1 MLLKTSLV
9 LHQRN
14 IWILINLIDL
24 KKKIFSIL
32 QIIITVFFVYFT
44 LSNLDLSKLFKLLKS
59 VNVVYLV
66 LASFIYFSSQIIS
79 SERLRYILNYNEFFI
94 SFKKNFTLY
103 LIGLFYNFFIPGGI
117 GGDAYKSFLMNKK
130 FDWKLSKVVKL
141 ILLDRMIGLGVLC
154 CILVGLYEL
163 IFLSFNFIYLILTVF
178 IFYVIGYY
186 LVKVIFKNQNIF
198 WKSFIYSTASH
209 FIQFISLLIIL
220 YSLGIENSY
229 FEIIIVF
236 ILSSIFSVFSFG
248 GIGIREYIFLS
259 SASILS
265 FSPEL
270 AASIGLL
277 FTISA
282 AISSL
287 PGLKFVFSKPDFLK

>member
-1 MLLKTSLV
+1 MK
-9 LHQRN
+9 N
-14 IWILINLIDL
+14 
-24 KKKIFSIL
+24 KIFSIL
-32 QIIITVFFVYFT
+32 QIVITVFFVYFT
-44 LSNLDLSKLFKLLKS
+44 VSNLDLSKLFEVLNNINIL
-59 VNVVYLV
+59 YLIIA
-66 LASFIYFSSQIIS
+66 ASIYFSSQIIS
-79 SERLRYILNYNEFFI
+79 SERLRYILNDNKFII
-94 SFKKNFTLY
+94 SFKQNFTLY

-130 FDWKLSKVVKL
+130 FNWKLSKVVKL
-141 ILLDRMIGLGVLC
+141 LLLDRLIGLGVLC
-154 CILVGLYEL
+154 CILIGLYEI
-163 IFLSFNFIYLILTVF
+163 IFLNFNFIFLILTLCF
-178 IFYVIGYY
+178 LSIIGYY
-186 LVKVIFKNQNIF
+186 MVKLIFKNQNIF
-198 WKSFIYSTASH
+198 WKSFLYSLASH
-209 FIQFISLLIIL
+209 TIQFISLFIIL
-220 YSLGIENSY
+220 YSLGIEDSY

-282 AISSL
+282 AMSSL
-287 PGLKFVFSKPDFLK
+287 PGLKFIISKPNYLK

>member
-1 MLLKTSLV
+1 MK
-9 LHQRN
+9 N
-14 IWILINLIDL
+14 
-24 KKKIFSIL
+24 KIFSIL
-32 QIIITVFFVYFT
+32 QIVITVFFVYFT
-44 LSNLDLSKLFKLLKS
+44 VSNLDLSKLFEVLNNINIL
-59 VNVVYLV
+59 YLIIA
-66 LASFIYFSSQIIS
+66 ASIYFSSQIIS
-79 SERLRYILNYNEFFI
+79 SERLRYILNDNKFII
-94 SFKKNFTLY
+94 SFKQNFTLY

-130 FDWKLSKVVKL
+130 FNWKLSKVVKL
-141 ILLDRMIGLGVLC
+141 LLLDRLIGLGVLC
-154 CILVGLYEL
+154 CILIGLYEI
-163 IFLSFNFIYLILTVF
+163 IFLNFNFIYLILTLCF
-178 IFYVIGYY
+178 LSIIGYY
-186 LVKVIFKNQNIF
+186 MVKLIFKNQNIF

-209 FIQFISLLIIL
+209 FIQFISLFIIL
-220 YSLGIENSY
+220 YSLGIVNNY
-229 FEIIIVF
+229 FEIIIIF

-282 AISSL
+282 AMSSL
-287 PGLKFVFSKPDFLK
+287 PGLKFIISKPNYLK

>member
-1 MLLKTSLV
+1 MK
-9 LHQRN
+9 N
-14 IWILINLIDL
+14 
-24 KKKIFSIL
+24 KIFSIL
-32 QIIITVFFVYFT
+32 QIVITVFFVYFT
-44 LSNLDLSKLFKLLKS
+44 VSNLDLSKLFEVLNNINIL
-59 VNVVYLV
+59 YLIIA
-66 LASFIYFSSQIIS
+66 ASIYFSSQIIS
-79 SERLRYILNYNEFFI
+79 SERLRYILNDNKFII
-94 SFKKNFTLY
+94 SFKQNFTLY

-130 FDWKLSKVVKL
+130 FNWKLSKVVKL
-141 ILLDRMIGLGVLC
+141 LLLDRLIGLGVLC
-154 CILVGLYEL
+154 CILIGLYEI
-163 IFLSFNFIYLILTVF
+163 IFLNFNFIYLILTLCF
-178 IFYVIGYY
+178 LSIIGYY
-186 LVKVIFKNQNIF
+186 IVKLIFKNQNIF
-198 WKSFIYSTASH
+198 WKSFLYSIASH
-209 FIQFISLLIIL
+209 TIQFISLLIIL
-220 YSLGIENSY
+220 YSLGIEDSY

-282 AISSL
+282 AMSSL
-287 PGLKFVFSKPDFLK
+287 PGLKFIISKPNYLK

>member
-1 MLLKTSLV
+1 MK
-9 LHQRN
+9 N
-14 IWILINLIDL
+14 
-24 KKKIFSIL
+24 KIFSIL
-32 QIIITVFFVYFT
+32 QIVITVFFVYFT
-44 LSNLDLSKLFKLLKS
+44 VSNLDLSKLFEVLNNINIL
-59 VNVVYLV
+59 YLIIA
-66 LASFIYFSSQIIS
+66 ASIYFSSQIIS
-79 SERLRYILNYNEFFI
+79 SERLRYILNDNKFII
-94 SFKKNFTLY
+94 SFKQNFTLY

-117 GGDAYKSFLMNKK
+117 GGDAYKSYLMNKK
-130 FDWKLSKVVKL
+130 FNWKLSKVVKL
-141 ILLDRMIGLGVLC
+141 LLLDRLIGLGVLC
-154 CILVGLYEL
+154 CILIGLYEI
-163 IFLSFNFIYLILTVF
+163 IFLNFNFIYLILTLCLLS
-178 IFYVIGYY
+178 IIGYY
-186 LVKVIFKNQNIF
+186 MVELIFKNQNIF
-198 WKSFIYSTASH
+198 WKSFIYSLASH
-209 FIQFISLLIIL
+209 TIQFISLFIIL
-220 YSLGIENSY
+220 YSLGIEDGY

>member
-1 MLLKTSLV
+1 MK
-9 LHQRN
+9 N
-14 IWILINLIDL
+14 
-24 KKKIFSIL
+24 KIFSIL
-32 QIIITVFFVYFT
+32 QIVITVFFIYFT
-44 LSNLDLSKLFKLLKS
+44 VSNLDLSKLFELL
-59 VNVVYLV
+59 NNINILYLIIA
-66 LASFIYFSSQIIS
+66 ASIYFSSQIIS
-79 SERLRYILNYNEFFI
+79 SERLRYILNDNKFII
-94 SFKKNFTLY
+94 SFKQNFTLY

-130 FDWKLSKVVKL
+130 FNWKLSKVVKL
-141 ILLDRMIGLGVLC
+141 LLLDRLIGLGVLC
-154 CILVGLYEL
+154 CILIGLYEI
-163 IFLSFNFIYLILTVF
+163 IFLNFNFIYLILTLCF
-178 IFYVIGYY
+178 LSIIGYY
-186 LVKVIFKNQNIF
+186 IVKLIFKNQNIF
-198 WKSFIYSTASH
+198 WKSFLYSIASH
-209 FIQFISLLIIL
+209 TIQFISLLIIL
-220 YSLGIENSY
+220 YSLGIEDSY

-282 AISSL
+282 AMSSL
-287 PGLKFVFSKPDFLK
+287 PGLKFIISNQTT

>member
-1 MLLKTSLV
+1 MK
-9 LHQRN
+9 N
-14 IWILINLIDL
+14 
-24 KKKIFSIL
+24 KIFSIL
-32 QIIITVFFVYFT
+32 QIVITVFFVYFT
-44 LSNLDLSKLFKLLKS
+44 VSNLDLSKLFEVLNNINIL
-59 VNVVYLV
+59 YLIIA
-66 LASFIYFSSQIIS
+66 ASIYFSSQIIS
-79 SERLRYILNYNEFFI
+79 SERLRYILNDNKFII
-94 SFKKNFTLY
+94 SFKQNFTLY

-130 FDWKLSKVVKL
+130 FNWKLSKVVKL
-141 ILLDRMIGLGVLC
+141 LLLDRLIGLGVLC
-154 CILVGLYEL
+154 CILIGLYEI
-163 IFLSFNFIYLILTVF
+163 IFLNFNFIYLILTLCF
-178 IFYVIGYY
+178 LSIIGYY
-186 LVKVIFKNQNIF
+186 IVKLIFKNQNIF
-198 WKSFIYSTASH
+198 WKSFLYSMASH
-209 FIQFISLLIIL
+209 TIQFISLLIIL
-220 YSLGIENSY
+220 YSLGIEDSY

-282 AISSL
+282 AMSSL
-287 PGLKFVFSKPDFLK
+287 PGLKFIISKPNYLK

>member
-1 MLLKTSLV
+1 MK
-9 LHQRN
+9 N
-14 IWILINLIDL
+14 
-24 KKKIFSIL
+24 KIFSIL
-32 QIIITVFFVYFT
+32 QIVITVFFVYFT
-44 LSNLDLSKLFKLLKS
+44 VSNLDLSKLFEVLNNINIL
-59 VNVVYLV
+59 YLIIA
-66 LASFIYFSSQIIS
+66 ASIYFSSQIIS
-79 SERLRYILNYNEFFI
+79 SERLRYILNDNKFII

-130 FDWKLSKVVKL
+130 FNWKLSKVVKL
-141 ILLDRMIGLGVLC
+141 LLLDRLIGLGVLC
-154 CILVGLYEL
+154 CILIGLYEI
-163 IFLSFNFIYLILTVF
+163 IFLNFNFIYLILTLCF
-178 IFYVIGYY
+178 LSIFGYY
-186 LVKVIFKNQNIF
+186 MVKLIFKNQNIF
-198 WKSFIYSTASH
+198 WKSFLYSIANHT
-209 FIQFISLLIIL
+209 IQFISLFIIL
-220 YSLGIENSY
+220 YSLGIEDGY

-259 SASILS
+259 SASILN

-270 AASIGLL
+270 SASIGLL

-287 PGLKFVFSKPDFLK
+287 PGLKFIISKPDYLK

>member
-1 MLLKTSLV
+1 MK
-9 LHQRN
+9 N
-14 IWILINLIDL
+14 
-24 KKKIFSIL
+24 KIFSIL
-32 QIIITVFFVYFT
+32 QIVITVFFVYFT
-44 LSNLDLSKLFKLLKS
+44 VSNLDLSKLFEVLNNINIL
-59 VNVVYLV
+59 YLIIA
-66 LASFIYFSSQIIS
+66 ASIYFSSQIIS
-79 SERLRYILNYNEFFI
+79 SERLRYILNDNKFII
-94 SFKKNFTLY
+94 SFKQNFTLY

-130 FDWKLSKVVKL
+130 FNWKLSKVVKL
-141 ILLDRMIGLGVLC
+141 LLLDRLIGLGVLC
-154 CILVGLYEL
+154 CILIGLYEI
-163 IFLSFNFIYLILTVF
+163 IFLNFNFIYLILTLCF
-178 IFYVIGYY
+178 LSIIGYY
-186 LVKVIFKNQNIF
+186 MVKLIFKNQNIF
-198 WKSFIYSTASH
+198 WKSFLYSLASH
-209 FIQFISLLIIL
+209 TIQFISLFIIL
-220 YSLGIENSY
+220 YSLGIEDSY

-282 AISSL
+282 AMSSL
-287 PGLKFVFSKPDFLK
+287 PGLKFIISKPNYLK

>member
-1 MLLKTSLV
+1 MK
-9 LHQRN
+9 N
-14 IWILINLIDL
+14 
-24 KKKIFSIL
+24 KIFSIL
-32 QIIITVFFVYFT
+32 QIVITVFFVYFT
-44 LSNLDLSKLFKLLKS
+44 VSNLDLSKLFEVLNNINIL
-59 VNVVYLV
+59 YLIIA
-66 LASFIYFSSQIIS
+66 ASIYFSSQIIS
-79 SERLRYILNYNEFFI
+79 SERLRYILNDNKFII
-94 SFKKNFTLY
+94 SFKQNFTLY

-130 FDWKLSKVVKL
+130 FNWKLSKVVKL
-141 ILLDRMIGLGVLC
+141 LLLDRLIGLGVLC
-154 CILVGLYEL
+154 CILIGLYEI
-163 IFLSFNFIYLILTVF
+163 IFLNFNFIYLILTLCF
-178 IFYVIGYY
+178 LSIIGYY
-186 LVKVIFKNQNIF
+186 IVKLIFKNQNIF
-198 WKSFIYSTASH
+198 WKSFLYSIASH
-209 FIQFISLLIIL
+209 TIQFISLLIIL
-220 YSLGIENSY
+220 YSLGIDDSF

-282 AISSL
+282 AMSSL
-287 PGLKFVFSKPDFLK
+287 PGLKFIISNQTT

>member
-1 MLLKTSLV
+1 MK
-9 LHQRN
+9 N
-14 IWILINLIDL
+14 
-24 KKKIFSIL
+24 KIFSIL
-32 QIIITVFFVYFT
+32 QIVITVFFVYFT
-44 LSNLDLSKLFKLLKS
+44 VSNLDLSKLFEVLNNINIL
-59 VNVVYLV
+59 YLIIA
-66 LASFIYFSSQIIS
+66 ASIYFSSQIIS
-79 SERLRYILNYNEFFI
+79 SERLRYILNDNKFII
-94 SFKKNFTLY
+94 SFKQNFTLY

-130 FDWKLSKVVKL
+130 FNWKLSKVVKL
-141 ILLDRMIGLGVLC
+141 LLLDRLIGLGVLC
-154 CILVGLYEL
+154 CILIGLYEI
-163 IFLSFNFIYLILTVF
+163 IFLNFNFIYLILTLCF
-178 IFYVIGYY
+178 LSIIGYY
-186 LVKVIFKNQNIF
+186 IVKLIFKNQNIF
-198 WKSFIYSTASH
+198 WKSFLYSIASH
-209 FIQFISLLIIL
+209 TIQFISLFIIL
-220 YSLGIENSY
+220 YSLGIEDSY

-282 AISSL
+282 AMSSL
-287 PGLKFVFSKPDFLK
+287 PGLKFIISKPNYLK

>member
-1 MLLKTSLV
+1 MK
-9 LHQRN
+9 N
-14 IWILINLIDL
+14 
-24 KKKIFSIL
+24 KIFSIL
-32 QIIITVFFVYFT
+32 QIVITVFFVYFT
-44 LSNLDLSKLFKLLKS
+44 VSNLDLSKLFEVLNNINIL
-59 VNVVYLV
+59 YLIIA
-66 LASFIYFSSQIIS
+66 ASIYFSSQIIS
-79 SERLRYILNYNEFFI
+79 SERLRYILNDNKFII
-94 SFKKNFTLY
+94 SFKQNFTLY

-130 FDWKLSKVVKL
+130 FNWKLSKVVKL
-141 ILLDRMIGLGVLC
+141 LLLDRLIGLGVLC
-154 CILVGLYEL
+154 CILIGLYEI
-163 IFLSFNFIYLILTVF
+163 IFLNFNFIFLILTLCF
-178 IFYVIGYY
+178 LSIIGYY
-186 LVKVIFKNQNIF
+186 MVKLIFKNQNIF

-209 FIQFISLLIIL
+209 FIQFISLFIIL
-220 YSLGIENSY
+220 YSLGIVNNY
-229 FEIIIVF
+229 FEIIIIF

-282 AISSL
+282 AMSSL
-287 PGLKFVFSKPDFLK
+287 PGLKFIISKPDYLK

>member
-1 MLLKTSLV
+1 MK
-9 LHQRN
+9 N
-14 IWILINLIDL
+14 
-24 KKKIFSIL
+24 KIFSIL
-32 QIIITVFFVYFT
+32 QIVITVFFVYFT
-44 LSNLDLSKLFKLLKS
+44 VSNLDLSKLFEVLNNINIL
-59 VNVVYLV
+59 YLIIA
-66 LASFIYFSSQIIS
+66 ASIYFSSQIIS
-79 SERLRYILNYNEFFI
+79 SERLRYILNDNKFFI

-141 ILLDRMIGLGVLC
+141 LLLDRMIGLGVLC
-154 CILVGLYEL
+154 CILIGLYEI
-163 IFLSFNFIYLILTVF
+163 IFLKFNFIYLILTLCF
-178 IFYVIGYY
+178 LSITGYY
-186 LVKVIFKNQNIF
+186 LVKLIFKNQNIF

-287 PGLKFVFSKPDFLK
+287 PGLKFIISKPDYLK

>member
-1 MLLKTSLV
+1 MK
-9 LHQRN
+9 N
-14 IWILINLIDL
+14 
-24 KKKIFSIL
+24 KIFSIL
-32 QIIITVFFVYFT
+32 QIVITVFFIYFT
-44 LSNLDLSKLFKLLKS
+44 VSNLDLSKLFELL
-59 VNVVYLV
+59 NNINILYLIIA
-66 LASFIYFSSQIIS
+66 ASIYFSSQIIS
-79 SERLRYILNYNEFFI
+79 SERLRYILNDNKFII
-94 SFKKNFTLY
+94 SFKQNFTLY

-130 FDWKLSKVVKL
+130 FNWKLSKVVKL
-141 ILLDRMIGLGVLC
+141 LLLDRLIGLGVLC
-154 CILVGLYEL
+154 CILIGLYEI
-163 IFLSFNFIYLILTVF
+163 IFLNFNFIYLILTLCF
-178 IFYVIGYY
+178 LSIIGYY
-186 LVKVIFKNQNIF
+186 IVKLIFKNQNIF

-209 FIQFISLLIIL
+209 FIQFISLFIIL
-220 YSLGIENSY
+220 YSLGIVNNY
-229 FEIIIVF
+229 FEIIIIF

-282 AISSL
+282 AMSSL
-287 PGLKFVFSKPDFLK
+287 PGLKFIISKPNYLK

>member
-1 MLLKTSLV
+1 MK
-9 LHQRN
+9 N
-14 IWILINLIDL
+14 
-24 KKKIFSIL
+24 KIFSIL
-32 QIIITVFFVYFT
+32 QIVITVFFIYFT
-44 LSNLDLSKLFKLLKS
+44 VSNLDLSKLFELL
-59 VNVVYLV
+59 NNINILYLIIA
-66 LASFIYFSSQIIS
+66 ASIYFSSQIIS
-79 SERLRYILNYNEFFI
+79 SERLRYILNDNKFII
-94 SFKKNFTLY
+94 SFKQNFTLY

-130 FDWKLSKVVKL
+130 LNWKLSKVVKL
-141 ILLDRMIGLGVLC
+141 LLLDRLIGLGVLC
-154 CILVGLYEL
+154 CILIGLYEI
-163 IFLSFNFIYLILTVF
+163 IFLKFNFIYLILTLCF
-178 IFYVIGYY
+178 LSIIGYY
-186 LVKVIFKNQNIF
+186 IVKLIFKNQNIF
-198 WKSFIYSTASH
+198 WKSFLYSIASH
-209 FIQFISLLIIL
+209 TIQFISLLIIL
-220 YSLGIENSY
+220 YSLGIEDSY

-259 SASILS
+259 SASILN

-270 AASIGLL
+270 SASIGLL

>member
-1 MLLKTSLV
+1 MK
-9 LHQRN
+9 N
-14 IWILINLIDL
+14 
-24 KKKIFSIL
+24 KIFSIL
-32 QIIITVFFVYFT
+32 QIVITVFFVYFT
-44 LSNLDLSKLFKLLKS
+44 VSNLDLSKLFEVLNNINIL
-59 VNVVYLV
+59 YLIIA
-66 LASFIYFSSQIIS
+66 ASIYFSSQIIS
-79 SERLRYILNYNEFFI
+79 SERLRYILNDNKFII
-94 SFKKNFTLY
+94 SFKQNFTLY

-130 FDWKLSKVVKL
+130 FNWKLSKVVKL
-141 ILLDRMIGLGVLC
+141 LLLDRLIGLGVLC
-154 CILVGLYEL
+154 CILIGLYEI
-163 IFLSFNFIYLILTVF
+163 IFLNFNFIYLILTLCF
-178 IFYVIGYY
+178 LSIIGYNM
-186 LVKVIFKNQNIF
+186 VKLIFKNQNIF
-198 WKSFIYSTASH
+198 WKSFLYSLASH
-209 FIQFISLLIIL
+209 TIQFISLFIIL
-220 YSLGIENSY
+220 YSLGIEDSY

-282 AISSL
+282 AMSSL
-287 PGLKFVFSKPDFLK
+287 PGLKFIISKPNYLK

>member
-1 MLLKTSLV
+1 M
-9 LHQRN
+9 
-14 IWILINLIDL
+14 

-44 LSNLDLSKLFKLLKS
+44 VSNLDLSKLFKLLNS
-59 VNVVYLV
+59 VNITYLV
-66 LASFIYFSSQIIS
+66 LAAFIYFSSQIIS
-79 SERLRYILNYNEFFI
+79 SERLRYILNDNKFLI

-141 ILLDRMIGLGVLC
+141 LLMDRLIGLGVLC
-154 CILVGLYEL
+154 CILVSLYEL
-163 IFLSFNFIYLILTVF
+163 ILLSFNFIYLILTVF
-178 IFYVIGYY
+178 LFYIIGYY
-186 LVKVIFKNQNIF
+186 LVKIIFKNQSIF

-209 FIQFISLLIIL
+209 FIQFISLFIIL
-220 YSLGIENSY
+220 YSLGIKDGY
-229 FEIIIVF
+229 LEIIVVF

-287 PGLKFVFSKPDFLK
+287 PGFIFIFSKPDFLK

>member
-1 MLLKTSLV
+1 MK
-9 LHQRN
+9 N
-14 IWILINLIDL
+14 
-24 KKKIFSIL
+24 KIFSIL
-32 QIIITVFFVYFT
+32 QIVITVFFVYFT
-44 LSNLDLSKLFKLLKS
+44 ISNLDLSKLFEVLNNINIL
-59 VNVVYLV
+59 YLIIA
-66 LASFIYFSSQIIS
+66 ASIYFSSQIIS
-79 SERLRYILNYNEFFI
+79 SERLRYILNDNKFII
-94 SFKKNFTLY
+94 SFKQNFTLY

-117 GGDAYKSFLMNKK
+117 GGDAYKSYLMNKK
-130 FDWKLSKVVKL
+130 FNWKLSKVVKL
-141 ILLDRMIGLGVLC
+141 LLLDRLIGLGVLC
-154 CILVGLYEL
+154 CILIGLYEI
-163 IFLSFNFIYLILTVF
+163 IFLNFNFIYLILTLCF
-178 IFYVIGYY
+178 LSIIGYY
-186 LVKVIFKNQNIF
+186 MVKLIFKNQNIF
-198 WKSFIYSTASH
+198 WKSFLYSLANHT
-209 FIQFISLLIIL
+209 IQFISLFIIL
-220 YSLGIENSY
+220 YSLGIEDSY

-287 PGLKFVFSKPDFLK
+287 PGLKFIISKPDYLK

>member
-1 MLLKTSLV
+1 MK
-9 LHQRN
+9 N
-14 IWILINLIDL
+14 
-24 KKKIFSIL
+24 KIFSIL
-32 QIIITVFFVYFT
+32 QIVITVFFVYFT
-44 LSNLDLSKLFKLLKS
+44 ISNLDLSKLFEVLNNINIL
-59 VNVVYLV
+59 YLIIA
-66 LASFIYFSSQIIS
+66 ASIYFSSQIIS
-79 SERLRYILNYNEFFI
+79 SERLRYILNDNKFII
-94 SFKKNFTLY
+94 SFKQNFTLY

-130 FDWKLSKVVKL
+130 FNWKLSKVVKL
-141 ILLDRMIGLGVLC
+141 LLLDRLIGLGVLC
-154 CILVGLYEL
+154 CILIGLYEI
-163 IFLSFNFIYLILTVF
+163 IFLNFNFIYLILTLCF
-178 IFYVIGYY
+178 LSIIGYY
-186 LVKVIFKNQNIF
+186 IVKLIFKNQNIF
-198 WKSFIYSTASH
+198 WKSFLYSIASH
-209 FIQFISLLIIL
+209 TIQFISLLIIL
-220 YSLGIENSY
+220 YSLGIEDSY

-282 AISSL
+282 AMSSL
-287 PGLKFVFSKPDFLK
+287 PGLKFIISKPNYLK